1 MDDTFPVKYSYT
13 HRIAVFALTALVMLF
28 APGCNSFQQG
38 TTARSFL
45 NRTRDPDPNVR
56 YQAYANLARVNAYD
70 NQAQRTEAVE
80 LLTKRLS
87 TKQESLA
94 ARAVICR
101 TLGALHEPSARPALI
116 AAVND
121 PEPLIREEA
130 CRALGKVGI
139 EEDAI
144 LLNHIAGVDQYL
156 DCKVAAL
163 DGLADLKPQ
172 DTRILQSLVMAMEDE
187 SPAIRLGAVIALQ
200 KSSGKDLGVEPG
212 PWKKYVEERMSA
224 ENASSAKAPQ
234 IVAPSRPAIPANQVR
249 QTRLTTDSS
258 VPAPTERTPESWTS
272 NAMAAPGTIKK
283 PAPMQNPH

>member
-1 MDDTFPVKYSYT
+1 MDDTFPVKYLYT
-13 HRIAVFALTALVMLF
+13 PRILVLALVLLF

-45 NRTRDPDPNVR
+45 NHTRDPDPNVR

-80 LLTKRLS
+80 LLTKRLQ

-101 TLGALHEPSARPALI
+101 TLGSLHEPGARPALI
-116 AAVND
+116 AAIND

-139 EEDAI
+139 EEDAV
-144 LLNHIAGVDQYL
+144 LLNKIAGVDQYL
-156 DCKVAAL
+156 DCRVAAL

-172 DTRILQSLVMAMEDE
+172 DTRVLQSLVMAMEDE

-200 KSSGKDLGVEPG
+200 KCSGKDFGVETG

-224 ENASSAKAPQ
+224 ESASGKAVQ
-234 IVAPSRPAIPANQVR
+234 IASQSKPAIPANQVR
-249 QTRLTTDSS
+249 QTRVTTDGS
-258 VPAPTERTPESWTS
+258 VPPPVERTPESWTS
-272 NAMAAPGTIKK
+272 NMMASPGTVNN
-283 PAPMQNPH
+283 PAPMPNPR